1 MDDLK
6 NNGETILLV
15 EDDPSLR
22 AMVSYL
28 LRCQGYQVL
37 EAPDPAAAEG
47 LARDFADPINLLLT
61 DVSLPQTTGYELA
74 RLLLKLRPIPAVL
87 FVSGWSDADTNA
99 NHALSATRGF
109 LQKPF
114 SPHVL
119 TAKVRELLN
128 AVPPL
133 PH

>member
-1 MDDLK
+1 MHVPK

-28 LRCQGYQVL
+28 LRLQGYQVL
-37 EAPDPAAAEG
+37 EAPDSTAAEG
-47 LARDFADPINLLLT
+47 LAREFSDPINLLLT

-74 RLLLKLRPIPAVL
+74 RLLLELRPIPAVL
-87 FVSGWSDADTNA
+87 FVSGWSDADTNT

-114 SPHVL
+114 SPQAL
-119 TAKVRELLN
+119 AAKIRELLS